1 MLIFYLSKGEAELTD
16 DQEIAIEEKKPFAI
30 RYPKELKSF
39 NKTEDINKYEGLGLN
54 NMRYR
59 LQSGHGDIEIVS
71 YDFFQ
76 NIKDNYTF
84 IIYHPLDL
92 KEQLEEALETNTN
105 MSDEVRN
112 RVLTMK
118 NSLNEN
124 DNDILVIC
132 KFKQ

>member
-1 MLIFYLSKGEAELTD
+1 MVNDYL
-16 DQEIAIEEKKPFAI
+16 
-30 RYPKELKSF
+30 
-39 NKTEDINKYEGLGLN
+39 
-54 NMRYR
+54 
-59 LQSGHGDIEIVS
+59 GDIEIVL
-71 YDFFQ
+71 YDFLCSVK
-76 NIKDNYTF
+76 NDYSS
-84 IIYHPLDL
+84 IIYNPLDL

-132 KFKQ
+132 KFKK